1 MKASYDR
8 FSLMAIFSEH
18 QGGCDK
24 MSKLLSILAGI

>member
-18 QGGCDK
+18 QGGCDNT
-24 MSKLLSILAGI
+24 SKLLSIVAGI

>member
-24 MSKLLSILAGI
+24 TSKLLSIVAGI